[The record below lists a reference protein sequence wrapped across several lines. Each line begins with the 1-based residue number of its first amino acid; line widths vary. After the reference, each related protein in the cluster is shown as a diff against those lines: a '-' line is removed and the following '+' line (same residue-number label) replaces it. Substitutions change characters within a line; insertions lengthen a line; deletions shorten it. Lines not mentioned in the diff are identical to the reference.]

1 MVLLYY
7 SDPEFHLMKLKVTE
21 IDLEQ
26 SLKHRALYR
35 QGKIKIIHS
44 RDLKRIFADKLYF
57 LTTMR

>member
-1 MVLLYY
+1 
-7 SDPEFHLMKLKVTE
+7 MKLKVTE